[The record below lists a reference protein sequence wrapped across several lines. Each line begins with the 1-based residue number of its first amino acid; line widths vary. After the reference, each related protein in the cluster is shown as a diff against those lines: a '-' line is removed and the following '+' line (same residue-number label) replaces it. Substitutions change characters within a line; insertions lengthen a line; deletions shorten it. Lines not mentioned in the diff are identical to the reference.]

1 MLEGQCVMLNAS
13 IAPKRVDY
21 LKEVRILSIEYS
33 VHTCSLPRSQLR
45 SVKIEDKIVNNSS
58 DKCYRVRFRC

>member
-1 MLEGQCVMLNAS
+1 MCNVECNNCVQGSVAS
-13 IAPKRVDY
+13 IAPKGVDY

-45 SVKIEDKIVNNSS
+45 SVKIEDKIVN
-58 DKCYRVRFRC
+58 KFKR